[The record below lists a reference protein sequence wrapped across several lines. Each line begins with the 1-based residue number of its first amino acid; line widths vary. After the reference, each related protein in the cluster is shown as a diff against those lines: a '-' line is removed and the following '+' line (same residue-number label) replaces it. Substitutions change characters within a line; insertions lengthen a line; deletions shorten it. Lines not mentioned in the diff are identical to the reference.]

1 MPKRLMSD
9 IQAGALELEN
19 ETLDMEDIEDAYEDG
34 LDQVQQQDQNAE
46 QQPAI

>member
-34 LDQVQQQDQNAE
+34 LDQVQQDQNAQ